1 MAPVVANKEKA
12 ETLTEEQKKTIL
24 EGYNE
29 ALRGEVVDMESVLEE
44 IRAAHGF

>member
-1 MAPVVANKEKA
+1 MAPVVADPEKT
-12 ETLTEEQKKTIL
+12 EKLTEEQKKTVL

-44 IRAAHGF
+44 IRVAHGF